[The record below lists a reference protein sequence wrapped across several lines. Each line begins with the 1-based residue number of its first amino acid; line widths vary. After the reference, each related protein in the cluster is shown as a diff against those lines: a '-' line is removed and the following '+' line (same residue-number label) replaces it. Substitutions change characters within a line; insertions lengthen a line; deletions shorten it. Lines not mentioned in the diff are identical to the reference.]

1 MINALSQFYQQN
13 SVIINTIGINMLL
26 GLSLYVTL
34 ACGQLA
40 LGNPGF
46 MSIGAYVS
54 AIMTVKLHAPFAL
67 CIVCGVLVSMLVA
80 FLLGL
85 PVLRLRG
92 VFLAIATIGFGQ
104 VVCVL
109 MLNVDQIAND
119 LAQTLHLSLDQPIEI

>member
-54 AIMTVKLHAPFAL
+54 AIMTVKLHAPFAV
-67 CIVCGVLVSMLVA
+67 CIVSGVLASMLVA
-80 FLLGL
+80 FLLVL

-92 VFLAIATIGFGQ
+92 VFLASATIGFGQ
-104 VVCVL
+104 
-109 MLNVDQIAND
+109 
-119 LAQTLHLSLDQPIEI
+119 

>member
-26 GLSLYVTL
+26 GLSLYATL

-54 AIMTVKLHAPFAL
+54 AIMTVRLHTPF
-67 CIVCGVLVSMLVA
+67 VVNVLAGIMARRLIA

-85 PVLRLRG
+85 PAFWLRVCGLC
-92 VFLAIATIGFGQ
+92 VVAI
-104 VVCVL
+104 
-109 MLNVDQIAND
+109 
-119 LAQTLHLSLDQPIEI
+119 